1 MRLTFPPHTE
11 QVPLV
16 ALRPF
21 FKVTTLG
28 FLTSCC
34 ALHLKQYA
42 FILHLRENQ
51 AALNCA
57 CDIILAQL
65 LQEKQKRQIALLP
78 LAHPAMHI
86 L

>member
-1 MRLTFPPHTE
+1 MRLTFPPHLE

-57 CDIILAQL
+57 CSAILAYL
-65 LQEKQKRQIALLP
+65 LQEKQKCQTARLDFAWPVLG
-78 LAHPAMHI
+78 I